1 MANTLVILAGGL
13 GTRLYPLTKNT
24 PKILIDIENKKFLE
38 IQYNLYNKKGIKNF
52 IYLCQHYSYQIR
64 DFCYQKKLRNV
75 QIIDDGNKRLGTGG
89 SIQKSLN
96 LLPDQF
102 FLTYG
107 DSYLDFDLSK
117 IKNKYS
123 SSNKCI
129 MTIYKNKNKNHKNN
143 VLIKNRKILK
153 IDKLNNLN
161 FNYIDYG
168 LFFFK
173 KAFLKKTLSDINKKN
188 FDLSLI
194 IQDLHSKNLLNVCYS
209 KKKFEEIGSFEGIAQ
224 LKKLIKNKF

>member
-38 IQYNLYNKKGIKNF
+38 IQYNLYKKKGIKNF

-117 IKNKYS
+117 IKNTYS

-168 LFFFK
+168 LFF
-173 KAFLKKTLSDINKKN
+173 
-188 FDLSLI
+188 
-194 IQDLHSKNLLNVCYS
+194 
-209 KKKFEEIGSFEGIAQ
+209 
-224 LKKLIKNKF
+224 LKKLF